1 MAFMHEGRVLSN
13 LVAVDIG
20 NSRVKLGQFQR
31 ECSGEIVVGAGVA
44 IGDDRLLPE
53 PVATFDLPIRHDTG
67 EFDVNRLA
75 RWCDE
80 HLSAET
86 AWLVASVHRAA
97 AARLSAV
104 LTERAG
110 QSQNDCPIRQLTY
123 RDVPLMIRVEQPA
136 RVGIDR
142 LLAALAADRIRQRD
156 RAAIVVDLGTAITV
170 DLLDADGAFAGG
182 AILPGI
188 ATSARALAE
197 QTDALPQVAL
207 EFLDKP
213 PMPLGTSTVSA
224 IESGIYWGA
233 IGAIRELVSQLSAP
247 FHIRPDIFVTGG
259 ASMHVADLLKTQ
271 GSVRH
276 VPNLVLSGI
285 ALVKA

>member
-1 MAFMHEGRVLSN
+1 MHEGRVLSD
-13 LVAVDIG
+13 LMAVDIG
-20 NSRVKLGQFQR
+20 NSRVKFGQFQR
-31 ECSGEIVVGAGVA
+31 ECSGENDAGKSIRA
-44 IGDDRLLPE
+44 ADDPLLPE

-67 EFDVNRLA
+67 EFDLNRLVA
-75 RWCDE
+75 WCNE
-80 HLSAET
+80 HLAAGT
-86 AWLVASVHRAA
+86 TWRVASVHRAA

-104 LTERAG
+104 LSDWAKQTAR
-110 QSQNDCPIRQLTY
+110 DCPIRQLTY
-123 RDVPLMIRVEQPA
+123 RDVPLAMRVDEPA

-142 LLAALAADRIRQRD
+142 LLAALAADRLRQRD
-156 RAAIVVDLGTAITV
+156 RAAIVVDLGTAITI
-170 DLLDADGAFAGG
+170 DLVDADGAFAGG

-197 QTDALPQVAL
+197 QTDALPQVTL

-213 PMPLGTSTVSA
+213 PAALGKSTVPA

-233 IGAIRELVSQLSAP
+233 IGAIRELTTQLSAP
-247 FHIRPDIFVTGG
+247 FQIRPDLFITGG
-259 ASMHVADLLKTQ
+259 ASRQVAELLKTH
-271 GSVRH
+271 GTVRH